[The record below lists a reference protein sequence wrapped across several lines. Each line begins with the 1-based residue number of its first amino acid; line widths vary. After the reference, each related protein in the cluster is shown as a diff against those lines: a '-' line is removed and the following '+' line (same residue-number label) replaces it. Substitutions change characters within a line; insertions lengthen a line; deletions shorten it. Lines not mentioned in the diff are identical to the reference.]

1 RDRLFR
7 NRLEIGHVDSEMS
20 GHALA
25 KWPVTIYRNDR
36 SRWAEIRTQMTYEDS
51 NGDLNILEYRA
62 AGTGCRNQN

>member
-36 SRWAEIRTQMTYEDS
+36 SRWAEIRTHRPGAVEA
-51 NGDLNILEYRA
+51 GFYRA
-62 AGTGCRNQN
+62 QKAQGRAIAVMR